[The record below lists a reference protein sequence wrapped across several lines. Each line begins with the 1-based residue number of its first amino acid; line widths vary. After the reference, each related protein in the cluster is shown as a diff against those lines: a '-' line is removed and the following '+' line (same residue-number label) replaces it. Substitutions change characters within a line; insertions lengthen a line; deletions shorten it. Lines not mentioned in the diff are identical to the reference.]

1 MTRLF
6 LILLLFIAS
15 AVSAQSPGSDRN
27 SRSREELIKNAL
39 ASVSRVQGE
48 VAKLRALPFRAN
60 VVAEYQTQDDF
71 RKFVQSEI
79 RVELPREKGESLA
92 RAINHI
98 GLLKEKIDL
107 VSTIEDAQVSQAGA
121 YYDPITKKFYIVM
134 VPRSATLLD
143 TMSAHEHP
151 CAADQYFD

>member
-1 MTRLF
+1 MPRTLQAMTRSY

-15 AVSAQSPGSDRN
+15 IAWAISAQSPGSDR
-27 SRSREELIKNAL
+27 STRSREELIKNAL
-39 ASVSRVQGE
+39 ASVGRVQGE

-79 RVELPREKGESLA
+79 RVELPREEGDALT
-92 RAINHI
+92 RAAYHI

-121 YYDPITKKFYIVM
+121 YY
-134 VPRSATLLD
+134 
-143 TMSAHEHP
+143 
-151 CAADQYFD
+151 